1 MTIGNKLK
9 NLRNLCGL
17 TQEELAD
24 RCDLTKGYI
33 SQLENDITSPSIS
46 TLTDILSALG
56 SNLKNF
62 FSDEEDN
69 EIVFKKEDYFVK
81 DVDKYIMTWLVPN
94 SQKNEMEPI
103 LFELPAN
110 ESSDI
115 DMPHEGEEFGYVL
128 DGTIVP
134 GQDYFVRIK
143 YSIGSIDNQYLKYG
157 VVHGHTGMDTS
168 AFYKALYESL
178 EANFKREA
186 ESPVKIVPVTTGSG
200 DSLQYTGVKIV
211 EVEPKWVLGT
221 YPQRPADIEVS
232 VDTIEVDGME
242 KPWGEAKLGG
252 VTASDYAVKYPN
264 SKKIADLEWFTMGER
279 GDQYKN
285 YGWPNVIPV
294 EYMVNANSTAGYDSL
309 NIHYAYTGTNESVQK
324 SEKDLFIVAEG
335 STEVISNL
343 AAGVSNLLKGKKF
356 DGSDLES

>member
-1 MTIGNKLK
+1 MLFSVNQASHLYVATKVSATPK
-9 NLRNLCGL
+9 
-17 TQEELAD
+17 
-24 RCDLTKGYI
+24 DLG
-33 SQLENDITSPSIS
+33 DIYAY
-46 TLTDILSALG
+46 LTDDKENLYFKYVGKGGILR
-56 SNLKNF
+56 
-62 FSDEEDN
+62 SDLIPVDN
-69 EIVFKKEDYFVK
+69 IMSIKE
-81 DVDKYIMTWLVPN
+81 VDAVDGDTKLREYSL
-94 SQKNEMEPI
+94 
-103 LFELPAN
+103 
-110 ESSDI
+110 
-115 DMPHEGEEFGYVL
+115 VL
-128 DGTIVP
+128 DGTTIVP

-168 AFYKALYESL
+168 AFYKALYDSL

-200 DSLQYTGVKIV
+200 SSLKYTGVKIV

-242 KPWGEAKLGG
+242 KPWGNVTIGG
-252 VTASDYAVKYPN
+252 VTAANYAVKYPN

-294 EYMVNANSTAGYDSL
+294 EYMVNAKSTAGYGSL
-309 NIHYAYTGTNESVQK
+309 NIHYAYTGSNESVQK

-335 STEVISNL
+335 DTVIAAL
-343 AAGVSNLLKGKKF
+343 ANGVRNLLAGKKF
-356 DGSDLES
+356 DGSALES

>member
-1 MTIGNKLK
+1 MLFSVNQASHLYV
-9 NLRNLCGL
+9 
-17 TQEELAD
+17 A
-24 RCDLTKGYI
+24 TKVSATPRDAG
-33 SQLENDITSPSIS
+33 DIYAY
-46 TLTDILSALG
+46 LTDDKENLYFKYVGKGGILR
-56 SNLKNF
+56 
-62 FSDEEDN
+62 SDLIPVDN
-69 EIVFKKEDYFVK
+69 IMSIKE
-81 DVDKYIMTWLVPN
+81 VDAVDGDTKLREYSL
-94 SQKNEMEPI
+94 
-103 LFELPAN
+103 
-110 ESSDI
+110 
-115 DMPHEGEEFGYVL
+115 VL
-128 DGTIVP
+128 DGTTIVP

-168 AFYKALYESL
+168 AFYKALYDSL
-178 EANFKREA
+178 EANFKRES

-200 DSLQYTGVKIV
+200 SSLKYTGVKIV

-242 KPWGEAKLGG
+242 KPWGEATLSG
-252 VTASDYAVKYPN
+252 VTASGYGVKYPN

-294 EYMVNANSTAGYDSL
+294 EYMVNANSTAGYGSL
-309 NIHYAYTGTNESVQK
+309 NIHYAYTGSNESVQK

-335 STEVISNL
+335 DTVIEAL
-343 AAGVSNLLKGKKF
+343 ANGVRNLLAGKKF
-356 DGSDLES
+356 DGSALES